1 MKLLARAPFGLK
13 EGESLA
19 MRVLDVEPGRDLGP
33 LLLRLERR

>member
-13 EGESLA
+13 EGELLA
-19 MRVLDVEPGRDLGP
+19 TLMRDVEPGRDLGP